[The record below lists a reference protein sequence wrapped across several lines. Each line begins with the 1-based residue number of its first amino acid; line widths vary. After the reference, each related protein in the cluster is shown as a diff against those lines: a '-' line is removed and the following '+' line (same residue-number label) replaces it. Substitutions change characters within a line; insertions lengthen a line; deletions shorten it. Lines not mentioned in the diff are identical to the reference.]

1 MSNSK
6 DFKLTLKTE
15 DAKKYVL
22 KDGKVDFGI
31 LIPMPEDLKIEDR
44 NSKGIDIR
52 YFLTNRNQLCAM
64 ALSSDE
70 KALICKYW
78 YPGFNKEYCN
88 TVEAAEL
95 NKRFDRGK
103 RYVENWRKYGH
114 VTWLSWMPAN
124 WGVGRYPET
133 YEVTEYDGV
142 TRIYLCAE
150 DEPYPWLHA
159 LAENAEFT
167 IREINA
173 EKSQYDYL

>member
-22 KDGKVDFGI
+22 QDGKVDFDI

-52 YFLTNRNQLCAM
+52 YYLTNRDRLNIE
-64 ALSSDE
+64 ALPTGE
-70 KALICKYW
+70 KALISTYW
-78 YPGFNKEYCN
+78 TPICDETYYEP
-88 TVEAAEL
+88 VEAEL
-95 NKRFDRGK
+95 NKRYDRGK
-103 RYVENWRKYGH
+103 QYVENWRKYGH
-114 VTWLSWMPAN
+114 VTWLTWMPAN
-124 WGVGRYPET
+124 WGIGRYPET
-133 YEVTEYDGV
+133 YEVTEHDGI
-142 TRIYLCAE
+142 TCIYFCAE

-167 IREINA
+167 ICEINA
-173 EKSQYDYL
+173 EKTQHDYL